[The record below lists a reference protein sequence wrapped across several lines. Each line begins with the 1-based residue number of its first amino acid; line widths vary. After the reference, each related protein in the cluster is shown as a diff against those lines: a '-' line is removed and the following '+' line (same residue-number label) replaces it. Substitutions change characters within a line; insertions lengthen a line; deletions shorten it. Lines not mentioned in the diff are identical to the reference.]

1 MSRYND
7 PDCRLCRRELV
18 KLYLKGNRCFSL
30 RCPLEK
36 KSQHPGQHGA
46 ARKKLSEY
54 ALRLREKQ
62 KLRRYYGILE
72 RQFRRY
78 FDIATRQREIPTGT
92 KLLQLLETRLDNVV
106 YRLGFAPSRSAAHQL
121 VGHGH
126 FLVNGRPTNV
136 SSYSLKPGDVIEL
149 KPGSRGIPMVQEGM
163 EQVKGRRIPEWLR
176 LDPDNFRGEVLAMP
190 AREQID
196 APVQE
201 QLVVEFYSR

>member
-1 MSRYND
+1 MSKYND
-7 PDCRLCRRELV
+7 PNCRLCRRELV

-30 RCPLEK
+30 KCPLEK
-36 KSQHPGQHGA
+36 KAQHPGQHGA

-62 KLRRYYGILE
+62 KLRRYYAVLE

-78 FDIATRQREIPTGT
+78 FDIATKQREIPTGT

-121 VGHGH
+121 VSHGH

-136 SSYSLKPGDVIEL
+136 PSYPLKPGDVIEL
-149 KPGSRGIPMVQEGM
+149 KPISRNIPMIQEGM
-163 EQVKGRRIPEWLR
+163 EQVQSRRIPEWLR
-176 LDPDNFRGEVLAMP
+176 LDPDNFRGEVLSLP
-190 AREQID
+190 TREQID

>member
-1 MSRYND
+1 
-7 PDCRLCRRELV
+7 
-18 KLYLKGNRCFSL
+18 
-30 RCPLEK
+30 
-36 KSQHPGQHGA
+36 
-46 ARKKLSEY
+46 
-54 ALRLREKQ
+54 LREKQ